1 MIRSSG
7 IAKAAA
13 LTLAILAHGALAVGL
28 ATSDHTEMDGGGTTA
43 DVRLGSAF
51 KDLAA
56 GSLPAQAP
64 QAQNAPRA
72 TPDKTAPQR
81 AKPAKAETAE
91 PTAKSQ
97 PLQASPPATP
107 DGTLSAAPTKAEPAE
122 AAKPAEHASKPEP
135 DQATA
140 DTATA
145 RIEGTKPETPA
156 VTRSLR
162 PKPRSAAFEAAHKK
176 RPAPKRQPKPQTQKK
191 TSKPKADPAKQGN
204 AARNARAGEAT
215 GKTKAT
221 APRQSGSGGRQ
232 NATGNAAASNYPGA
246 VMRKLSRAGK
256 PRVNA
261 RGAAVVAFSIG
272 GNGRLASVSLARSSG
287 SSSLDRAALR
297 LVQRAG
303 PFPKPPRGAQRR
315 FSIQIKGR

>member
-13 LTLAILAHGALAVGL
+13 LTLAILAHGGLAVGL
-28 ATSDHTEMDGGGTTA
+28 ATSNHTEMDGGGTPA

-56 GSLPAQAP
+56 GSLPAQAH

-72 TPDKTAPQR
+72 TPDKIAPQR
-81 AKPAKAETAE
+81 ANPAKAETAK
-91 PTAKSQ
+91 PTAKTQ

-122 AAKPAEHASKPEP
+122 AAKPAKHASKSKP
-135 DQATA
+135 DQAPS
-140 DTATA
+140 DTPTA
-145 RIEGTKPETPA
+145 RIEGTEPETPA

-176 RPAPKRQPKPQTQKK
+176 RPAPKRQPKQQTQKK

-221 APRQSGSGGRQ
+221 ARRSGSGGRQ
-232 NATGNAAASNYPGA
+232 TATGNAAASNYPGT
-246 VMRKLSRAGK
+246 VMRHIARVPRPRASS
-256 PRVNA
+256 
-261 RGAAVVAFSIG
+261 RGAAVVRFSISERG
-272 GNGRLASVSLARSSG
+272 GLSALRLARSSG
-287 SSSLDRAALR
+287 SSRLDRAAMTVLR
-297 LVQRAG
+297 RAA
-303 PFPKPPRGAQRR
+303 PFPRPPRGAKRSFTIR
-315 FSIQIKGR
+315 IEGR

>member
-13 LTLAILAHGALAVGL
+13 LTVAIVAHGALVMGL
-28 ATSDHTEMDGGGTTA
+28 TATDTTEIEGAGTTA

-56 GSLPAQAP
+56 GTL
-64 QAQNAPRA
+64 QAQTPSAQSAPPA
-72 TPDKTAPQR
+72 TAEKITPQR
-81 AKPAKAETAE
+81 AEPAKTQ
-91 PTAKSQ
+91 TAKAAAKAQ
-97 PLQASPPATP
+97 TPQVTPPATP
-107 DGTLSAAPTKAEPAE
+107 NGTLSAAPAKTEP
-122 AAKPAEHASKPEP
+122 PQNPEP
-135 DQATA
+135 TKQASTPRPNQATP
-140 DTATA
+140 DTPTQ
-145 RIEGTKPETPA
+145 RIDGAEPETPA

-162 PKPRSAAFEAAHKK
+162 PKTRSAAFEAAHKQ
-176 RPAPKRQPKPQTQKK
+176 RPTPEPKRKPQKK
-191 TSKPKADPAKQGN
+191 TAKPKAKPAEQGN
-204 AARNARAGEAT
+204 ATRNARAGEAT

-221 APRQSGSGGRQ
+221 ARQSGSGGNQ
-232 NATGNAAASNYPGA
+232 KETGNAAASNYPGL

-272 GNGRLASVSLARSSG
+272 GNGRLTSVSLARSSG

>member
-7 IAKAAA
+7 MAKATA
-13 LTLAILAHGALAVGL
+13 LLVAIFAHGALAVGL
-28 ATSDHTEMDGGGTTA
+28 VTSEPTEMEGGGTTA

-56 GSLPAQAP
+56 GTLQAQAP
-64 QAQNAPRA
+64 SAQTAPRA
-72 TPDKTAPQR
+72 TPDRITPQSPE
-81 AKPAKAETAE
+81 PAKAQTATA
-91 PTAKSQ
+91 PTKAHT
-97 PLQASPPATP
+97 PQASAPQTP
-107 DGTLSAAPTKAEPAE
+107 NGTLSASPVQGDTIQT
-122 AAKPAEHASKPEP
+122 SKPGKHANQPKP
-135 DQATA
+135 DQATP
-140 DTATA
+140 DMPTQH
-145 RIEGTKPETPA
+145 IEGTEPDRPA

-162 PKPRSAAFEAAHKK
+162 PKTRSATFEATHKK
-176 RPAPKRQPKPQTQKK
+176 RPASKPRPKRQTQKQ
-191 TSKPKADPAKQGN
+191 TTKPKAKPAKQGN
-204 AARNARAGEAT
+204 ATRNARAGETT

-221 APRQSGSGGRQ
+221 ARQSGRGGNQ
-232 NATGNAAASNYPGA
+232 TSTGNAAASNYPGL

-256 PRVNA
+256 PRINA
-261 RGAAVVAFSIG
+261 RGAAVVAFAIG

>member
-28 ATSDHTEMDGGGTTA
+28 ATSNHTEMDGGGTPA

-72 TPDKTAPQR
+72 TPDKIAPQR
-81 AKPAKAETAE
+81 ANPAKAETAK
-91 PTAKSQ
+91 PTAKTQ
-97 PLQASPPATP
+97 PLQASPPTTP
-107 DGTLSAAPTKAEPAE
+107 DGTLSAAPTKAAPAE
-122 AAKPAEHASKPEP
+122 AAKPAKHASKSKP
-135 DQATA
+135 DQATP
-140 DTATA
+140 DRPTA
-145 RIEGTKPETPA
+145 RIEGTEPETPA

-176 RPAPKRQPKPQTQKK
+176 RPAPKRQPKQQTQKK

-221 APRQSGSGGRQ
+221 ARQSGSGGRQ
-232 NATGNAAASNYPGA
+232 TATGNAAASNYPGA